1 MTVFKTI
8 LKILNKLKGMLIL
21 YTVMLISITIINQKS
36 GNNISNFEES
46 KPDILIVNKDESN
59 DITTNFVNYINK
71 HSEIKDIDTNDE
83 EKINDAIFYR
93 DVNFVIYI
101 PENFGNDL
109 LNDKNPTLEYKSSGD
124 EYSSYSEM
132 LVEKY
137 MKMLLMYKDYY
148 RGDEL
153 ISKVNNV
160 LETETKVELR
170 TTLDTSELSS
180 ITRYFN
186 FLNYAF
192 LAGCVYCISMIL
204 SSLKEENVR
213 KRTIISSFNYKKY
226 NRIVLLTNAIVIFVM
241 WILYVILSV
250 ILFKDFMIS
259 SNGLAYIANSFAFA
273 ICSLTIGFLI
283 GNITQN
289 KNAIGGIVNV
299 VALGSSF
306 LCGCFVPFEYMPEYA
321 IKIAHIFPTYYFVL
335 NNESIKTI
343 EIFNFENI
351 KGLLINEGI
360 IITYSLAFIVLTNY
374 ITKKINFK
382 EEKML

>member
-241 WILYVILSV
+241 WILYVILSI

-351 KGLLINEGI
+351 KGLLINGGI
-360 IITYSLAFIVLTNY
+360 IIAYSLAFIVLTNY

>member
-21 YTVMLISITIINQKS
+21 YTVMLISITTINQKS
-36 GNNISNFEES
+36 GNNIINFEES

-160 LETETKVELR
+160 LETETKVELK

-351 KGLLINEGI
+351 KGLLINGGI
-360 IITYSLAFIVLTNY
+360 IIAYSLAFIVLTNY

>member
-21 YTVMLISITIINQKS
+21 YTVMLISITTINQKS

-160 LETETKVELR
+160 LETETKVELK

-250 ILFKDFMIS
+250 ILFKAFMIS

-351 KGLLINEGI
+351 KGLLINGGI
-360 IITYSLAFIVLTNY
+360 IIAYSLAFIVLTNY

>member
-241 WILYVILSV
+241 WILYVILSI

-360 IITYSLAFIVLTNY
+360 IIAYSLAFIVLTNY
-374 ITKKINFK
+374 ITRKINFK

>member
-21 YTVMLISITIINQKS
+21 YTVMLISITTINQKS

-160 LETETKVELR
+160 LETETKVELK

-213 KRTIISSFNYKKY
+213 KRTVISSFNYKKY

-351 KGLLINEGI
+351 KGLLINGGI
-360 IITYSLAFIVLTNY
+360 IIAYSLAFIVLTNY